1 MCTVD
6 SPSSSSKTIKLHDGR
21 SLGYAEFGD
30 PDGKSVFHFH
40 GFPGSRLEV
49 KLMSDDASRN
59 GVRLIGVDRIGM
71 GLSDFQPDRKM
82 ID

>member
-1 MCTVD
+1 
-6 SPSSSSKTIKLHDGR
+6 
-21 SLGYAEFGD
+21 
-30 PDGKSVFHFH
+30 
-40 GFPGSRLEV
+40 
-49 KLMSDDASRN
+49 MSDDASRN